1 MGNYD
6 AAVDDTL
13 TVEYKLL
20 IIDESISDDNTDF
33 TIKMETYTGLSA
45 PNDVFT
51 STQDIRVQRA
61 AVDRPVINIM
71 ATIMNDTSIAYLS
84 GY

>member
-13 TVEYKLL
+13 TVEYSLL
-20 IIDESISDDNTDF
+20 IIDESISDDNTIF
-33 TIKMETYTGLSA
+33 TINLDTYTGLSA

-51 STQDIRVQRA
+51 SAQNIRVQRA

-71 ATIMNDTSIAYLS
+71 ATILNDTSIVYAS
-84 GY
+84 G